1 MGTHQVKLGLMHKL
15 GHALERYL
23 PEQRLFLRSDTE
35 TRFIRLSS
43 LTQAGI
49 LFGGALVTGWTIL
62 ATSVLLIDSIATG
75 NAREQAEREQR
86 LYEAR
91 INALSSERDE
101 RAAEASN
108 AQQRFNLALSEV
120 SKMQSRLLAS
130 EDRRKELETGIEV
143 IQTTLRRT
151 MNDRDEALEDYE
163 EMRAALAATT
173 GEAGTTADMQRTAEG
188 SVDFLAS
195 ALADT
200 AAERDLFRSEAERA
214 TQQVS
219 DLKYRAKLEREKT
232 NRVFSQLEAAVTVS
246 VKPLDSMFK
255 AVGMPADRIIETVRR
270 GYSGQGGPLTPI
282 AISTKGGQ
290 QDPTSMRANA
300 LIAELSKVN
309 LYRMAV
315 EKVPF
320 AFPLKSS
327 SYRLTS
333 GFGPRRDPFGGG
345 TRMHSGQD
353 IAGAS
358 GTPIYATA
366 DGVVIHADW
375 SSGYG
380 RLIKIQHDFGVE
392 TRYAHLLKIRVTKG
406 QRVSQGER
414 IGDMGNSGRST
425 GTHLHYEVRQGAKP
439 VNPMTYIKAARNVF

>member
-75 NAREQAEREQR
+75 NAREQAAREQR

-91 INALSSERDE
+91 INALSDE
-101 RAAEASN
+101 RNERANEAAH

-151 MNDRDEALEDYE
+151 MKERDTAATRYE
-163 EMRAALAATT
+163 EIRAELAQTT
-173 GEAGTTADMQRTAEG
+173 GSANSSADLQRTAEG
-188 SVDFLAS
+188 SVDFLAL
-195 ALADT
+195 ALAQT
-200 AAERDLFRSEAERA
+200 ASERDAAQARAETSA
-214 TQQVS
+214 TQLA
-219 DLKYRAKLEREKT
+219 DMHHRARLEREKT
-232 NRVFSQLEAAVTVS
+232 NRVFSQLEDAVTVS
-246 VKPLDSMFK
+246 VKPLDDMFK
-255 AVGMPADRIIETVRR
+255 AVGMPADRILETVRR
-270 GYSGQGGPLTPI
+270 GYTGQGGPLEPI
-282 AISTKGGQ
+282 AVSTKGGQ
-290 QDPTSMRANA
+290 PDPTSMRANA
-300 LIAELSKVN
+300 LIDELSKVN

-315 EKVPF
+315 QKVPF
-320 AFPLKSS
+320 AFPLKSA
-327 SYRLTS
+327 SYRLS
-333 GFGPRRDPFGGG
+333 SSFGYRKDPFGGG

-366 DGVVIHADW
+366 DGVVIKADW

-406 QRVSQGER
+406 QRVSQGQR
-414 IGDMGNSGRST
+414 IGDMGSSGRST
-425 GTHLHYEVRQGAKP
+425 GTHLHYEVRQGSKP